1 MQRPVKAEQIAW
13 FQERRTT
20 KKCHQHEV
28 EDVIVCLG
36 AIPPGCGVGSG
47 SLSRPG

>member
-20 KKCHQHEV
+20 KKCQHEV

-36 AIPPGCGVGSG
+36 AIPPAVEWGVD
-47 SLSRPG
+47 P